1 MREVKPEGP
10 RIYRDKLYQDGAE
23 SLVVGS
29 AQWQTW
35 LSAATTR
42 EFVFRD
48 PAGEWHHARREWR
61 RGQPYWYVACRVGGR
76 VRRFYLGAAPA
87 LDGGRLLAVA
97 EAIAAARAAATGGRP
112 PERATGEEVRSGAPA
127 GTV

>member
-1 MREVKPEGP
+1 MRQVKPEGP
-10 RIYRDKLYQDGAE
+10 RIYRDTLHRDGAE
-23 SLVVGS
+23 RIVVGS

-35 LSAATTR
+35 LSEDTTR

-76 VRRFYLGAAPA
+76 VRRFYLGAAPR
-87 LDGGRLLAVA
+87 LDMGRLAAVA
-97 EAIAAARAAATGGRP
+97 EAIAGARATPASGRP
-112 PERATGEEVRSGAPA
+112 PARPSGEEVRSGAPA
-127 GTV
+127 GTR